1 MCISEPRSRKP
12 NQQELCRARMCPKH
26 LQPNVRKDTLRGRPK
41 RLKRSLKHNH
51 LMPTAIELS
60 CLLEVVAFWC
70 FKSVKATWI
79 RVLYS
84 TKLNLLCLCCVSL
97 IERHVIFEAK
107 SPGGGGRP
115 VLRHF
120 TWGPFCRSTV
130 YLTFSIPVNMQER
143 QALRVRNTNTLRLI
157 RISFITSLHDWQI
170 DQIMTCCYNV
180 ASSCIRQC
188 CYYIAL
194 IVASSFLRWCNLQN
208 WAARNFRVVEKIP
221 QL

>member
-51 LMPTAIELS
+51 LMPTATELS

-84 TKLNLLCLCCVSL
+84 TSTKSLCVLCQLNRASCDFRGQ
-97 IERHVIFEAK
+97 IT
-107 SPGGGGRP
+107 GGRWASGTQAFH
-115 VLRHF
+115 V
-120 TWGPFCRSTV
+120 RSFLSI
-130 YLTFSIPVNMQER
+130 YLTFCLPVSMQEK
-143 QALRVRNTNTLRLI
+143 QALRAKSTNILRIDEFAFLLTI
-157 RISFITSLHDWQI
+157 HNIFI
-170 DQIMTCCYNV
+170 
-180 ASSCIRQC
+180 
-188 CYYIAL
+188 
-194 IVASSFLRWCNLQN
+194 
-208 WAARNFRVVEKIP
+208 
-221 QL
+221 